1 MLMQKQTKQKKGRRN
16 RREGGKEREREREQR
31 KNEPMCPSGGDE
43 CNEAKYRRPY
53 NGVHEVLQNSE
64 ADLHVMA

>member
-1 MLMQKQTKQKKGRRN
+1 MQKQTKQKKGRRN
-16 RREGGKEREREREQR
+16 RREGGKEREREREREQR